1 MDGFV
6 GEGEDKAC
14 EVYVEEVLLD
24 LVINKHSEIVQ
35 RYVNSLPVVD
45 KKSKSDFFDQR
56 TAGVARTLADPSRSK
71 DTGPCPEPLPIYGH
85 SFVPVAACFWPQ
97 FYAQPI
103 ACRLLSK
110 KDSDLDLCRYR

>member
-35 RYVNSLPVVD
+35 RYVN
-45 KKSKSDFFDQR
+45 
-56 TAGVARTLADPSRSK
+56 
-71 DTGPCPEPLPIYGH
+71 TGC
-85 SFVPVAACFWPQ
+85 
-97 FYAQPI
+97 
-103 ACRLLSK
+103 
-110 KDSDLDLCRYR
+110 